1 MMTECDVAILGAGIT
16 GLTIAQSLKK
26 AGYSVTVL
34 EKSRG
39 VGGRCATR
47 RVAGERVDHGVRYLE
62 PTTEAVQSLI
72 TQLKVNTDLKLWLDT
87 VYEMRSNQLLP
98 QTPSMPRYVTSNG
111 MNAVGK
117 FLAEGLEIQFSRRVT
132 HLTVTPEKR
141 WQLTLDVPNDRPQFL
156 QAKSVVIAI
165 PAPQALMLLEPL
177 SSQIPADFLK
187 AVHSV
192 DYHACITVMAGYP
205 REKQAELSARN
216 PAWQAVTFPEDEI
229 LDWVGLDSS
238 KREHSQAPIVVTQ
251 SSPKFAQQHL
261 ETTDLESV
269 GQTLLNQTA
278 TSLMPWL
285 NQPEWMQVHR
295 WRYAFCRT
303 PLATPYLSAKIPLP
317 LVCAGD
323 WCGGNQIEGA
333 LISGKAAAEWMIHLF

>member
-1 MMTECDVAILGAGIT
+1 MMTECDIAIIGAGIA

-47 RVAGERVDHGVRYLE
+47 RVAGKRVDHGVRYLE
-62 PTTEAVQSLI
+62 PVGEELQSLI
-72 TQLKVNTDLKLWLDT
+72 TQLKVKTDLKLWLDT

-98 QTPSMPRYVTSNG
+98 QTDSLPRYVTSNG
-111 MNAVGK
+111 MNTVGK
-117 FLAEGLEIQFSRRVT
+117 FLAEGLEILFSRRVT
-132 HLTVTPEKR
+132 NLTVTPEKR
-141 WQLTLDVPNDRPQFL
+141 WQLTLEMPNSRPEFL

-187 AVHSV
+187 AVRSV

-205 REKQAELSARN
+205 KENLAELSARN
-216 PAWQAVTFPEDEI
+216 LTWQAVTFPEDDI

-238 KREHSQAPIVVTQ
+238 KRDHPETPIFVIQ

-278 TSLMPWL
+278 TALIPWL

-303 PLATPYLSAKIPLP
+303 PLPSTYLSARIPLP

-323 WCGGNQIEGA
+323 WCGGNQIESA
-333 LISGKAAAEWMIHLF
+333 LISGKAAADEIIHLF

>member
-1 MMTECDVAILGAGIT
+1 MRELDVAIIGAGIA

-26 AGYSVTVL
+26 AGYSVIVL

-62 PTTEAVQSLI
+62 PTGEAVQSLI
-72 TQLKVNTDLKLWLDT
+72 KQLKVNTDLKLWLDT
-87 VYEMRSNQLLP
+87 VYEIRSNQLVAQISSL
-98 QTPSMPRYVTSNG
+98 PRYITPNG

-117 FLAEGLEIQFSRRVT
+117 FLAEGLEIQLSRRVT
-132 HLTVTPEKR
+132 HLTVTPEQT
-141 WQLTLDVPNDRPQFL
+141 WQLTLEVPNAKPQFL
-156 QAKSVVIAI
+156 QTKSVVIAI

-177 SSQIPADFLK
+177 SSQIPADFLN
-187 AVHSV
+187 AVRSV
-192 DYHACITVMAGYP
+192 DYHPCLTVMAGYP
-205 REKQAELSARN
+205 KENLAELSARN
-216 PAWQAVTFPEDEI
+216 PAWQAVTFPEDDI

-238 KREHSQAPIVVTQ
+238 KRMHLQAPIFVIQ
-251 SSPKFAQQHL
+251 SSAKFAQQHL
-261 ETTDLESV
+261 ETTDLEPV

-278 TSLMPWL
+278 TALMPWL

-295 WRYAFCRT
+295 WRYAFCCT
-303 PLATPYLSAKIPLP
+303 PLQTLYLSAKIPLP

-323 WCGGNQIEGA
+323 WCGGNQIESA
-333 LISGKAAAEWMIHLF
+333 LISGKAAADEIIHLF